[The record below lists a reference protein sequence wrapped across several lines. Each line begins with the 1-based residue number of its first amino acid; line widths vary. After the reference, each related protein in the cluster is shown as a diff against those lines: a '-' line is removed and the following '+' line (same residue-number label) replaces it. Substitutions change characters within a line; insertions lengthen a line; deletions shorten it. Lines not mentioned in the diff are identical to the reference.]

1 MKLRAESIGMHD
13 SGGFVCGDCNEFEE
27 VACGVGADHEES
39 LLAVV
44 LVLDVPEG
52 VLPSAGDRSVIESV
66 LPCRRGDLHTRKPYL
81 YTHEIVKAAFTV
93 GAGAQVLGATTGGRT
108 TRAKCRSSMAFAEA
122 VDQGRPLAIPEQEWM
137 VVGLPG
143 ILQRPGTAEHP
154 ESLGAMVKI
163 ANGMREAGVVLTL
176 PATTRRRL

>member
-1 MKLRAESIGMHD
+1 MELRAESIGMHD

-52 VLPSAGDRSVIESV
+52 VLPSVGDRSVIESV
-66 LPCRRGDLHTRKPYL
+66 LPGRRGDLHSRKPYL
-81 YTHEIVKAAFTV
+81 YMHEIVKVTFTV

-108 TRAKCRSSMAFAEA
+108 TRAKCRSFVAPSSSSYHGSEQRSSSTERHRPARAGIA
-122 VDQGRPLAIPEQEWM
+122 GRLRRHRCQS
-137 VVGLPG
+137 VH
-143 ILQRPGTAEHP
+143 T
-154 ESLGAMVKI
+154 
-163 ANGMREAGVVLTL
+163 TL
-176 PATTRRRL
+176 VS